1 METQSR
7 SSRPLLVAVV
17 AIVLVLLLA
26 VLFGTRP
33 ATPGASP
40 SAGASTSTPPASAA
54 SAGPSGHSSEAILL
68 AVGDIA
74 YCGASADE
82 QVGQLASRLPGT
94 IALLGDNAYD
104 HGSATDYAKCF
115 DPTWGGFLDRIR
127 PVPGNHEYETKEAAA
142 YFAYFG
148 TRVGKIGQ
156 GWYSY
161 DLGAWHLIA
170 LNSECG
176 AIPGGCEGKDSAE
189 LAWLVKDLVDHPAK
203 CTLAYWH
210 HPRYSSGRHGDN
222 DMTDELWQAL
232 ADAGADVVLEGH
244 DHDYERMSPIRGIR
258 SFVVGTGGRSL
269 YGWPRGPG
277 AHTEVRANDTYGL
290 LQLTLRDADYSWKF
304 IPAAGGSFTDSGSG
318 SCR

>member
-1 METQSR
+1 M
-7 SSRPLLVAVV
+7 AVG
-17 AIVLVLLLA
+17 LVLLIA
-26 VLFGTRP
+26 ILFGGRP
-33 ATPGASP
+33 TTPGASP
-40 SAGASTSTPPASAA
+40 SATASTSTSPTAV
-54 SAGPSGHSSEAILL
+54 PSGGASGNDGDAILL

-74 YCGASADE
+74 YCGSSADE
-82 QVGQLASRLPGT
+82 KVGQLASSLPGT

-104 HGSATDYAKCF
+104 KGSATDYANCF

-148 TRVGKIGQ
+148 AKVGKIGE

-189 LAWLVKDLVDHPAK
+189 LAWLAKDLATHQAK

-222 DMTDELWQAL
+222 DMTDGIWQAL
-232 ADAGADVVLEGH
+232 SDAGADVVLEGH

-269 YGWPRGPG
+269 YAWPGKPG

-290 LQLTLRDADYSWKF
+290 LQLTLRDADYSWNF
-304 IPAAGGSFTDSGSG
+304 IPAAGGTFTDSGSG
-318 SCR
+318 TCR